1 LFALNDEDATTQE
14 NPNLNLRILL
24 MKTEESID
32 VIIRI
37 KNSQLLKEWSESVL
51 AEIKMNRLY

>member
-14 NPNLNLRILL
+14 KPNLNLRILL